1 MTGDSVEIS
10 VRGKWLRVPAANVNG
25 NTIFAAG
32 GRLRLAA
39 VHDADWLESEL
50 KDPDSCI
57 RELRAGQGKNL
68 RADIFTFAQML
79 PAIAPKY
86 PYQHEWDSIAAIP
99 LTSFKN
105 WWEGLP
111 QESRKNVRRSQKRGV
126 TLGLS
131 QFDHDLVNTIM
142 QVNNECPIRQGR
154 KFPHHGKSFEEVK
167 KDYSGF
173 LERSQFISA
182 CFGNELVGLLKLVY
196 RGEIASVLQLITKA
210 CHYDKRP
217 ANALLA
223 KAVEL
228 CEASGVKYL
237 TYGKF
242 HYGNKRGD
250 SLAEFKT
257 RNGFEEFLVPRYY
270 VPLTG
275 RGALYLKLG
284 LHHGLLEVLP
294 KQVIAFGLTARARWY
309 DWKQSLSRCSSMLEQ
324 PNRNRRMERS
334 SPPAGSNL

>member
-1 MTGDSVEIS
+1 MTGESVEIS
-10 VRGKWLRVPAANVNG
+10 VRGKWLRVPTLKVNG

-32 GRLRLAA
+32 RRLRLAE

-50 KDPDSCI
+50 KDPEACL
-57 RELRAGQGKNL
+57 RELRAEPGKRL
-68 RADIFTFAQML
+68 GADIFTFAQML
-79 PAIAPKY
+79 PATTPKY
-86 PYQHEWDSIAAIP
+86 PYPLEWDSIAAIQ

-111 QESRKNVRRSQKRGV
+111 QESRKNVRRSEKRGV
-126 TLGLS
+126 RLELS
-131 QFDHDLVNTIM
+131 QFNHDLVSAIM
-142 QVNNECPIRQGR
+142 EINNESPIRQGR
-154 KFPHHGKSFEEVK
+154 KFPHHGKSFGEVE

-173 LERSQFISA
+173 LDRSQFIAAFS
-182 CFGNELVGLLKLVY
+182 GNELAGLLKLVY

-210 CHYDKRP
+210 CHYDKKP

-228 CEASGVKYL
+228 CDASGVKYL

-257 RNGFEEFLVPRYY
+257 RNGFEEFLLPRYH
-270 VPLTG
+270 VPLTR
-275 RGALYLKLG
+275 RGAFYIKLG
-284 LHHGLLEVLP
+284 LHHGLLQILP
-294 KQVIAFGLTARARWY
+294 KQVIAFGLAARANWY
-309 DWKQSLSRCSSMLEQ
+309 DWKRSLSRCSSTLEQ